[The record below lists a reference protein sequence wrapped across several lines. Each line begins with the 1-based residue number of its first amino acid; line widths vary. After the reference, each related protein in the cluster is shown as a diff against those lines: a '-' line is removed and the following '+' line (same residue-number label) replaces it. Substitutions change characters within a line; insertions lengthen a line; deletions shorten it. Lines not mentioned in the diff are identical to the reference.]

1 MELISIASKA
11 FIILVVNILK
21 VTIFP
26 RVKKFPSANP
36 YKIYIEVITKY
47 DSDII
52 LIYNEEFISIFLY
65 SFKTFYILKI
75 YFYISFIL
83 VY

>member
-36 YKIYIEVITKY
+36 YKIYIKVITKY

-52 LIYNEEFISIFLY
+52 LIYNEEFISILVL
-65 SFKTFYILKI
+65 SL
-75 YFYISFIL
+75 YISFIKL
-83 VY
+83 NFLE